1 MQIESSFSLSV
12 ALSPL
17 PTVIYDPRADQVLE
31 HDGRIQ
37 DLFAYEFVSGGL
49 AAVLRS
55 SAAEF
60 AVFLDAVFHYGRYVE
75 TGLRFA
81 TAGGTPLNL
90 EVFGTV
96 VPEPN
101 ATLVSLSFLDTDAQ
115 GQRVYLADKNAHH
128 RAGFNHWQEVYGF
141 FQEVER
147 ENRLILDAA
156 GEGIYGINAEG
167 KATFVNRAAQEM
179 LGWKAEDLIGQELH
193 SIIHHHH
200 LNGDHF
206 PARECPIYRSFRMD
220 ETMRVEEDAFWRKDG
235 KPILVEYVST
245 PIYDRGV
252 LAGAVVIFRDIT
264 ERHENERKLRAA
276 LSEIEALKAQLEQE
290 NDYLLTEMR
299 TSRLQK
305 GLIGESAYT
314 RSVNAQINLVAETD
328 TNVLVRGAP
337 GSGKTQIVSL
347 IHDASPRGKRP
358 LVHVD
363 CTTKSARDLEI
374 ELFGYR
380 KGAFR
385 GAERDTVGKL
395 VLAQNGTLHLDE
407 ITDMPLDFQTKL
419 LQVLREGAF
428 TRIGASEP
436 TPIGT
441 RIISSTARDI
451 DAEVAA
457 GRLRRDLYFE
467 LAVFPIQT
475 QGLRSRKEDIPHL
488 AQHFLEQSVRRSR
501 LPETRLSRA
510 NIERLQSYSWPGNVR
525 ELQNVVERAAILA
538 QGGKLVFDFSTTSAG
553 AQVDPERI
561 YTDAELREIERN
573 NLVACLRRSNGR
585 VSGQNGAAQFLGLAP
600 TTVYSRIKSHKI
612 TAVDWEEP
620 TLV

>member
-1 MQIESSFSLSV
+1 MQIESNFALTV

-17 PTVIYDPRADQVLE
+17 PMVIYDPRADRILE
-31 HDGRIQ
+31 CDARAK
-37 DLFAYEFVSGGL
+37 DLFKVAEFDQGL
-49 AAVLRS
+49 APFLTSPAVG
-55 SAAEF
+55 F
-60 AVFLDAVFHYGRYVE
+60 AVFLEAVSHYGSYVE
-75 TGLRFA
+75 TGLSFETA
-81 TAGGTPLNL
+81 TKGALTL
-90 EVFGTV
+90 EVFGSSVAGTD
-96 VPEPN
+96 PQ
-101 ATLVSLSFLDTDAQ
+101 LFSLSFLDVNAQ
-115 GQRVYLADKNAHH
+115 GHRAYLAEKDAHH
-128 RAGFNHWQEVYGF
+128 RAGLNHWREVHGF

-156 GEGIYGINAEG
+156 GEGIYGINADG

-179 LGWKAEDLIGQELH
+179 LGWKAEDLIGQDLH
-193 SIIHHHH
+193 AMIHHHH
-200 LNGDHF
+200 LDGGHF
-206 PARECPIYRSFRMD
+206 PARECPIYRSFRME
-220 ETMRVEEDAFWRKDG
+220 ETVRVDEDAFWRKDG
-235 KPILVEYVST
+235 KPILVDYVST

-264 ERHENERKLRAA
+264 ERRENERKLRAA

-305 GLIGESAYT
+305 GLIGQSAYT

-337 GSGKTQIVSL
+337 GSGKTQVVSL

-363 CTTKSARDLEI
+363 CATKSARDLEI

-419 LQVLREGAF
+419 LEVLRQKHF
-428 TRIGASEP
+428 TRIGATDP
-436 TPIGT
+436 TPLGT

-451 DAEVAA
+451 DVEVEA
-457 GRLRRDLYFE
+457 GRFRQDLFFE

-475 QGLRSRKEDIPHL
+475 QDLRSRGDDIPHL
-488 AQHFLEQSVRRSR
+488 AQHFLEQTVRRAR
-501 LPETRLSRA
+501 LPMTRISRA
-510 NIERLQSYSWPGNVR
+510 NIETLQSYDWPGNVR

-538 QGGKLVFDFSTTSAG
+538 QGGKLVFDFATRQSQSLIE
-553 AQVDPERI
+553 VDRI
-561 YTDAELREIERN
+561 YSDAELRAIERD
-573 NLVACLRRSNGR
+573 NLVACLRRAGGR
-585 VSGQNGAAQFLGLAP
+585 VSGQNGAAQLLGLAP

-612 TAVDWEEP
+612 KDTEWADPMSV
-620 TLV
+620 